1 MPVKPD
7 TLLSLY
13 DRFSRL
19 VEKLPGGLQKPIL
32 RELTPIREIY
42 LEQRP
47 ARLMLVGDPGQSVPE
62 ILDQLCDGS
71 VATGASINGWR
82 TYAIPSRGEVQILDA
97 RDDSPRPGIEA
108 ALAAS
113 PADAIVFLEG
123 AHTLEETTARLAE
136 APQDMP
142 LFGVT
147 FSDRTDALL
156 TRLSQEPEF
165 SSRRITVRTLA
176 ALPEA
181 LCVALPRP
189 AKLEFA
195 RLTGAREAQAH
206 IASSLLKSFAAICGV
221 IGLQPIPLADL
232 PILTTLQTLMVG
244 LIIRTSGRPVTPRLM
259 AEFLGALGFN
269 IGAGMIFR
277 EGTRALV
284 KIVPLW
290 GNAVSGFIAG
300 AGTYAIGRAA
310 IAYFIEGIP
319 LPEVKKI
326 FTRLLP
332 RRRRPQ
338 PPPLPDSTE
347 S

>member
-1 MPVKPD
+1 MKPD
-7 TLLSLY
+7 SLLSLY

-32 RELTPIREIY
+32 REMNPIREIY

-47 ARLMLVGDPGQSVPE
+47 ARLMLVGDPTLSTPE
-62 ILDQLCDGS
+62 ILAQLCGDA
-71 VATGASINGWR
+71 VMTGASVNGWR
-82 TYAIPSRGEVQILDA
+82 TYAIPTRGEVQILDA
-97 RDDSPRPGIEA
+97 RDESPQSVADA

-113 PADAIVFLEG
+113 APDAILFLDGPATLEKTISRLAGAPRETPLIGVPISDQADAML
-123 AHTLEETTARLAE
+123 ARLA
-136 APQDMP
+136 
-142 LFGVT
+142 
-147 FSDRTDALL
+147 R
-156 TRLSQEPEF
+156 EPEF
-165 SSRRITVRTLA
+165 SSRRITARNFP

-206 IASSLLKSFAAICGV
+206 IATSLLKSFAAICGV

-232 PILTTLQTLMVG
+232 PILTTLQMLMVG
-244 LIIRTSGRPVTPRLM
+244 LIIRTAGRPVTPRLM
-259 AEFLGALGFN
+259 AEFLGALGVS
-269 IGAGMIFR
+269 IGAGMLFR
-277 EGTRALV
+277 EGARALV
-284 KIVPLW
+284 KIVPIW

-319 LPEVKKI
+319 LTEVKKI

-332 RRRRPQ
+332 QRRSRK
-338 PPPLPDSTE
+338 LPALPE

>member
-1 MPVKPD
+1 MKPD
-7 TLLSLY
+7 SLLSLY

-62 ILDQLCDGS
+62 ILDRLSNHS
-71 VATGASINGWR
+71 VLTGASVHGWR
-82 TYAIPSRGEVQILDA
+82 TYSIPDRGEVQILDA
-97 RDDSPRPGIEA
+97 RDDTPRSLVAE
-108 ALAAS
+108 ALAAT

-123 AHTLEETTARLAE
+123 SGSLEETSARLAE
-136 APQDMP
+136 APKTTP
-142 LFGVT
+142 LIGVPA
-147 FSDRTDALL
+147 TDQADVMLA
-156 TRLSQEPEF
+156 RLARETEF
-165 SSRRITVRTLA
+165 AARGITARFFP

-181 LCVALPRP
+181 LCVVLPPP

-206 IASSLLKSFAAICGV
+206 IATSLLKSFAAICGV

-259 AEFLGALGFN
+259 AEFLGALGIN
-269 IGAGMIFR
+269 IGAGMLLR
-277 EGTRALV
+277 EGARALL
-284 KIVPLW
+284 KIVPIW

-319 LPEVKKI
+319 LTEVKKL
-326 FTRLLP
+326 FRRLLP
-332 RRRRPQ
+332 KRRQNQ
-338 PPPLPDSTE
+338 PPRLPD
-347 S
+347 